1 MRLQK
6 SPPWWNSFHIVFKTL
21 QESLHSLNR
30 YFTSIC
36 TGNVC
41 CSSVFI
47 TTSMVKLKRNRT
59 ELLKEK
65 NFFYFSVKD
74 LVNSGK
80 NSTTRI
86 RDLLRTVNLR
96 AIFPVKK
103 VLCNTRTFCCT
114 SDTSV
119 KTYENGKCS
128 NLSEFQEWTIFKSD
142 LMQLT

>member
-1 MRLQK
+1 MSPRFSDFGCEDDELFLLALHNQKILIGHFTCACKNHLQ
-6 SPPWWNSFHIVFKTL
+6 NSFYIVFKTL

-30 YFTSIC
+30 YFTSIS

-47 TTSMVKLKRNRT
+47 TTSVAELKRNRT

-65 NFFYFSVKD
+65 TFFYFSVKD
-74 LVNSGK
+74 FVNSGK

-96 AIFPVKK
+96 AIFPV
-103 VLCNTRTFCCT
+103 LT
-114 SDTSV
+114 SLP
-119 KTYENGKCS
+119 S
-128 NLSEFQEWTIFKSD
+128 NFHR
-142 LMQLT
+142 